1 METSD
6 LLELIEKGEDSQ
18 TQFKERFESIDALAA
33 EICAFSNSNGGNIMG
48 VSDDGE
54 ITGLAKEEIH
64 KLNEW
69 VSSTCSQKIDPQVN
83 VTTQNIRYPDK
94 LVMVISVPSGS
105 NKF

>member
-1 METSD
+1 MDTLE

-18 TQFKERFESIDALAA
+18 TQFKERFGSIDSLAA
-33 EICAFSNSNGGNIMG
+33 EICAFSNSNGGNIIVG

-54 ITGLAKEEIH
+54 ITGLDKEEIH

-83 VTTQNIRYPDK
+83 VVNGGLK
-94 LVMVISVPSGS
+94 VS
-105 NKF
+105 NYGGAEMSTCQSLS